1 MNIFKKITAALACVC
16 FVGASGAMAAETDF
30 RKSEAAP
37 LEVVQ
42 VNPEIMR
49 APETYVTTGVI
60 TAIEDGTVI
69 VKGEGHRKQVALI
82 VDRDT
87 YIANGHSGKLRL
99 PMALKIGQKVTAYY
113 SALMT
118 RSMPPQSYAS
128 AIVLGSRSEG
138 SASFFQ
144 VAQAELA
151 QDGSYITLLNSNHDL
166 IAAVDAAACTDYAK
180 IKKGDKLLLWNSF
193 VTMSLPG
200 QTKADKVIV
209 LP

>member
-1 MNIFKKITAALACVC
+1 MNILKKITAVLVCACFMGVSS
-16 FVGASGAMAAETDF
+16 VMAAETGF
-30 RKSEAAP
+30 IKSEAAP

-49 APETYVTTGVI
+49 APETYVTTGVV
-60 TAIEDGTVI
+60 TAIEDGRVI
-69 VKGEGHRKQVALI
+69 VRGEGHRQQVALI

-87 YIANGHSGKLRL
+87 YIADGHSGKLRL
-99 PMALKIGQKVTAYY
+99 PMALKIGQQVTAYY
-113 SALMT
+113 SASMT
-118 RSMPPQSYAS
+118 RSMPPQSHAS
-128 AIVLGSRSEG
+128 AIVLGYRSEG
-138 SASFFQ
+138 VASFFQ

-151 QDGSYITLLNSNHDL
+151 QDGRYITLLNSNHDL
-166 IAAVDAAACTDYAK
+166 IALVNADAYTDYAK

-200 QTKADKVIV
+200 QTKADKVVV